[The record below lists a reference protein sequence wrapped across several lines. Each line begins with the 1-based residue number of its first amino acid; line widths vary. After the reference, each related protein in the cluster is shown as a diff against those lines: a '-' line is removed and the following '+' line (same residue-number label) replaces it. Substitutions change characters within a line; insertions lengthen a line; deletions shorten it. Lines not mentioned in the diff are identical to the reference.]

1 MARIKTYAIDAQ
13 PTLEDKVIGT
23 NVDDAN
29 LTQNYTIGD
38 ILALVPGGGSSVQSL
53 NGLTGV
59 LNLVGAGGISISA
72 DPNTNEIT
80 ITDSGKGFLTKFDVT
95 GNSGLTESITES
107 QDQLTFKSNDLVI
120 QGSNPGTFE
129 FNLNS
134 QGVSGSYT
142 NADITVN
149 DQGIITAASN
159 GSGGGGGTPGGIDTS
174 VQYNNGGTFDG
185 NQFNTYV
192 LGGAFSEHTLG
203 GKEKAGQVTLE
214 TYGLGDAINYGNAA
228 LEHRA
233 GNYVHLAGSTEAGA
247 GDDYYIHFP
256 TKQGGAQQILESD
269 GNGQLN
275 WIPTPTGG
283 GSNDKFKYDASD
295 AQAGYWSDKV
305 TIGSGLSASVNTDA
319 QGVKTITISAQSVNT
334 VNSIKVGNA
343 TESGLFEFTGSGV
356 TMDNNVN
363 PVEINFDS
371 GITGV
376 IGPNAA
382 VVGDIT
388 LTGALVSQTGNT
400 FTFDLPKSG
409 FVTDVTATNP
419 IKSSGGTT
427 PDISMNAASA
437 TDDGYLTS
445 TDFAEFA
452 GKQQALVSGT
462 NIKTINN
469 QSLLGAGN
477 LTIGGSGSPGGS
489 NGQIQFNDN
498 SAFNGDTNLN
508 WDTTNNILVVGKETN
523 PTFTEGV
530 IHLKGNGS
538 TEGGKLKFQTGA
550 GKGSPVDIILQA
562 PASGGAQTIT
572 LPDTLPTLQS
582 QVLAVKSISG
592 SEVATQWEVSS
603 GGGGVTQ
610 IVPGT
615 NVSISPPSGLGAVTV
630 NSTPFQMNKVIE
642 DSESNTQAISPG
654 AATVI
659 SFGKGQTTPEV
670 TISSSGDVIFN
681 TPGKFIV
688 NIGVN
693 VINQDITTQ
702 YAAFTATLGNVP
714 YLQTWIQQVS
724 DTVASGWEVSFPVET
739 TIDNV
744 RMQLLATM
752 SNLQGEAR
760 GASTGVGTMPDA
772 PSSWIAIHKL
782 S

>member
-256 TKQGGAQQILESD
+256 TKQGGAQQILETD

-283 GSNDKFKYDASD
+283 GSNDKFKYDAAD
-295 AQAGYWSDKV
+295 TQAGYWSDKV
-305 TIGSGLSASVNTDA
+305 TIGSGLSASVNTDVS
-319 QGVKTITISAQSVNT
+319 GVKTITITAQSVNT
-334 VNSIKVGNA
+334 VNSIKVGNT

-356 TMDNNVN
+356 TMDTTTS
-363 PVEINFDS
+363 PTTINFA
-371 GITGV
+371 GG
-376 IGPNAA
+376 G
-382 VVGDIT
+382 
-388 LTGALVSQTGNT
+388 
-400 FTFDLPKSG
+400 
-409 FVTDVTATNP
+409 
-419 IKSSGGTT
+419 GGT
-427 PDISMNAASA
+427 
-437 TDDGYLTS
+437 
-445 TDFAEFA
+445 
-452 GKQQALVSGT
+452 
-462 NIKTINN
+462 
-469 QSLLGAGN
+469 
-477 LTIGGSGSPGGS
+477 PGGS
-489 NGQIQFNDN
+489 NGQIQYNDN
-498 SAFNGDTNLN
+498 GAFGANVGFTFDTTYAKLTLGKSAAPTSKQGCLRIEGNGTNL
-508 WDTTNNILVVGKETN
+508 
-523 PTFTEGV
+523 
-530 IHLKGNGS
+530 
-538 TEGGKLKFQTGA
+538 GGKIELETGQ
-550 GKGSPVDIILQA
+550 GKATPEIITVMA
-562 PASGGAQTIT
+562 PDGGAKQEIV
-572 LPDTLPTLQS
+572 LPDALPTLQS
-582 QVLAVKSISG
+582 QVLAVKSING
-592 SEVATQWEVSS
+592 SEIQTQWEVSS

-642 DSESNTQAISPG
+642 DKENNNQTINPG
-654 AATVI
+654 SQTVI
-659 SFGKGQTTPEV
+659 LFGKGQTTPEV
-670 TISSSGDVIFN
+670 TITSSGDVTFN
-681 TPGKFIV
+681 LPGKYIV

-693 VINQDITTQ
+693 VVNQDITTQ
-702 YAAFTATLGNVP
+702 YAAFTATLNGGP

-739 TIDNV
+739 TVDNV
-744 RMQLLATM
+744 RLQLLATM
-752 SNLQGEAR
+752 SNLQGRAQ
-760 GASTGVGTMPDA
+760 AAPTGVGTMPDA

-782 S
+782 A

>member
-1 MARIKTYAIDAQ
+1 MARISTYAIDGI
-13 PTLEDKVIGT
+13 PTVNDKVIGT
-23 NVDDAN
+23 NVDDADI
-29 LTQNYTIGD
+29 TMNYTIGD
-38 ILALVPGGGSSVQSL
+38 IIALVPGGSSSVQSL
-53 NGLTGV
+53 NGLTGII
-59 LNLVGAGGISISA
+59 NLVGAGGISISA

-120 QGSNPGTFE
+120 QGSTPGTFE

-174 VQYNNGGTFDG
+174 VQYNNGGAFDG
-185 NQFNTYV
+185 NQYNTYV
-192 LGGAFSEHTLG
+192 LGGTFSEHTLG
-203 GKEKAGQVTLE
+203 GKEKAGQVTLD
-214 TYGLGDAINYGNAA
+214 TYGIGDAINYGNAA
-228 LEHRA
+228 LEHRG

-256 TKQGGAQQILESD
+256 TKQGGAQQILETD

-283 GSNDKFKYDASD
+283 GSNDKFKYDAAD
-295 AQAGYWSDKV
+295 TQAGYWSDKV

-319 QGVKTITISAQSVNT
+319 QGIKTITISAQSVNT
-334 VNSIKVGNA
+334 VNSIKVGNT

-356 TMDNNVN
+356 TMDTTTT
-363 PVEINFDS
+363 PTTINFA
-371 GITGV
+371 GG
-376 IGPNAA
+376 G
-382 VVGDIT
+382 
-388 LTGALVSQTGNT
+388 
-400 FTFDLPKSG
+400 
-409 FVTDVTATNP
+409 
-419 IKSSGGTT
+419 GGT
-427 PDISMNAASA
+427 
-437 TDDGYLTS
+437 
-445 TDFAEFA
+445 
-452 GKQQALVSGT
+452 
-462 NIKTINN
+462 
-469 QSLLGAGN
+469 
-477 LTIGGSGSPGGS
+477 PGGS

-498 SAFNGDTNLN
+498 GAFNGDTNLN
-508 WDTTNNILVVGKETN
+508 WDTSSNILTVGKETA
-523 PTFTEGV
+523 PTNQEGIIYV
-530 IHLKGNGS
+530 KGNGS
-538 TEGGKLKFQTGA
+538 TEGGKVKLQTGA

-642 DSESNTQAISPG
+642 DAENNNQAISPG
-654 AATVI
+654 ASTVI
-659 SFGKGQTTPEV
+659 LFGKGQTTPEV
-670 TISSSGDVIFN
+670 TISNGGDITFN

-693 VINQDITTQ
+693 IANQDITTQ
-702 YAAFTATLGNVP
+702 YAAFTATLGGVP

-724 DTVASGWEVSFPVET
+724 DTVASGWEVSFPLET

-752 SNLQGEAR
+752 SNLQAQ
-760 GASTGVGTMPDA
+760 ATTTVTGVGTMPDA